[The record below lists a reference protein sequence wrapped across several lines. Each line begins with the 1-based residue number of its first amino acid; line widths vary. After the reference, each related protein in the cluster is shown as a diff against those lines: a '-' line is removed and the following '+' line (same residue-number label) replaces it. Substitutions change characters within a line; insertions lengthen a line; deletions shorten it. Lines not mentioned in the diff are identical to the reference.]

1 MISSGLLG
9 ESLKWTGNLS
19 IVNLYQ
25 YKVNSICFL
34 NSVLTEEKA
43 GLGYVGILDQLK
55 GIIISP
61 DDFDGAS
68 LLLSELPVIVVQSTE
83 DVFVD
88 PKNALMFRDDRL
100 PPDRIVV
107 KDVADSLDA
116 NAVYV
121 SWLKVGNISLK
132 VIFSRMK
139 PYLHYIRLGMR
150 LCKKKISFYSD
161 C

>member
-1 MISSGLLG
+1 MA
-9 ESLKWTGNLS
+9 
-19 IVNLYQ
+19 
-25 YKVNSICFL
+25 
-34 NSVLTEEKA
+34 EEKA
-43 GLGYVGILDQLK
+43 GLGYVGVLDQLK

-68 LLLSELPVIVVQSTE
+68 FLLSELPVIVVQSTE

-100 PPDRIVV
+100 PPDRKVV

-121 SWLKVGNISLK
+121 SWLKVCNISLELTLP
-132 VIFSRMK
+132 VMVHNDF
-139 PYLHYIRLGMR
+139 
-150 LCKKKISFYSD
+150 
-161 C
+161 